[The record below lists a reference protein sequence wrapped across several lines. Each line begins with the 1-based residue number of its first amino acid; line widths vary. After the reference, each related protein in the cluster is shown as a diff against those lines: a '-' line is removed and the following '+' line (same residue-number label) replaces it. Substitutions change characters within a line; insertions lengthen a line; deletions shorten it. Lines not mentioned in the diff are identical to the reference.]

1 MGRGRCLVAD
11 KILGYLQ
18 NNSTIKIGLIC
29 DSEKMSLD
37 IDEKK
42 GQRTTDNISLDDRK
56 SSENLHAKRST
67 FLPFKLKLKTITF
80 WKDS

>member
-1 MGRGRCLVAD
+1 M
-11 KILGYLQ
+11 
-18 NNSTIKIGLIC
+18 IKVGLIC

-37 IDEKK
+37 IDDKK
-42 GQRTTDNISLDDRK
+42 GQRTKASISSDDRK
-56 SSENLHAKRST
+56 SSEHLHAKRST